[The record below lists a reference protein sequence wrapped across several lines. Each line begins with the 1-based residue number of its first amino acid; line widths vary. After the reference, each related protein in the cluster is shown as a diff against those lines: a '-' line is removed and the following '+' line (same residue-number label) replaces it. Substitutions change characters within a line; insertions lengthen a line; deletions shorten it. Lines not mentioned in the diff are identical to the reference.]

1 MTAEHAAVVRTSS
14 QRHRAHVLLLGTT
27 HRRENLRRRTLGRV
41 QGRRQHTELTRRV
54 SKEADL
60 SLTVLA
66 VLACLGP
73 VPGRVKP
80 ALKHSMSELTGIT
93 AATTTTA
100 IRRTDRAGVVML
112 PGISPASLL
121 SRMSKRT
128 VGPVMAAATST
139 PTNLELVHPEMVRRV
154 RVRIVVVV
162 VAVIGQ
168 ELLQEGLVGRRETRR
183 VGEHVSGGT
192 VLPVTAEEELPRWD
206 VNVSEKLRFVRTEV
220 VMVVVVGVAELVVL
234 LRTNTAAHTLAW
246 WVYAVYVY
254 VGIGQNPK
262 KQRIESGGV
271 E

>member
-1 MTAEHAAVVRTSS
+1 M
-14 QRHRAHVLLLGTT
+14 
-27 HRRENLRRRTLGRV
+27 
-41 QGRRQHTELTRRV
+41 

-80 ALKHSMSELTGIT
+80 ALKHSMSELTGIP
-93 AATTTTA
+93 AATTSTA

-139 PTNLELVHPEMVRRV
+139 PTNLELVHPEMVGRV
-154 RVRIVVVV
+154 RVRIVVV

-168 ELLQEGLVGRRETRR
+168 ELLQEGLVGRRETRQ
-183 VGEHVSGGT
+183 VGVHVSGGT
-192 VLPVTAEEELPRWD
+192 VLPVTAEEKLPRWD

-220 VMVVVVGVAELVVL
+220 VMVVVVGMAELVVL

-246 WVYAVYVY
+246 WVDAVYNYVYVY
-254 VGIGQNPK
+254 VGRGQNPIK
-262 KQRIESGGV
+262 TKNIERRC
-271 E
+271 